1 MNKSAIDMD
10 RADASAR
17 LSGPTLRLVLIC
29 AFAYFLDGLVHSDMG
44 PLAPGIARSLSLSR
58 AELGPV
64 FSANLVGQCIGLIV
78 VPLLLRRVNHRTIVV
93 AMIIG
98 FGLAHTLTGLATGRD
113 SLIVMR
119 VITGFFLGGALPS
132 GLAMVASQ
140 TPLARRGMA
149 ISILFTGYGL
159 GAIVAGLIAS
169 LFTGDDAWRQAMG
182 LIGMSSLGAAAI
194 AWRWLPREHPTERT
208 GQAAAEPSALAI
220 FGPRYLV
227 GTLMLWLIFIAML
240 TINYCLYSWLPTLL
254 VDVGRDARFAALSVS
269 FFATGGIVATLG
281 VGPLIDRFG
290 TQRVLVLFLIVA
302 AITLFLVG
310 QNLATATPGTLLTLL
325 SVAGFCSLGAYTGVN
340 VVLADFYPEALR
352 AVGVG
357 WTKSVSRIGTVVAP
371 ILIGLGLSAGVP
383 ETVIMSLFVIP
394 AGVTLLAVL
403 IIGAAMR
410 ARAA

>member
-1 MNKSAIDMD
+1 
-10 RADASAR
+10 
-17 LSGPTLRLVLIC
+17 
-29 AFAYFLDGLVHSDMG
+29 
-44 PLAPGIARSLSLSR
+44 
-58 AELGPV
+58 
-64 FSANLVGQCIGLIV
+64 
-78 VPLLLRRVNHRTIVV
+78 
-93 AMIIG
+93 
-98 FGLAHTLTGLATGRD
+98 
-113 SLIVMR
+113 
-119 VITGFFLGGALPS
+119 
-132 GLAMVASQ
+132 MVASQ

-169 LFTGDDAWRQAMG
+169 LFTGDGAWRQAMG
-182 LIGMSSLGAAAI
+182 LIGISCLGAAAI
-194 AWRWLPREHPTERT
+194 AWRWLPREHATEQT

-240 TINYCLYSWLPTLL
+240 TINYCLFSWLPTLL

-269 FFATGGIVATLG
+269 VFATGGIVATLG
-281 VGPLIDRFG
+281 VGLLIDRFG
-290 TQRVLVLFLIVA
+290 TQRVLVLFLVVA

-310 QNLATATPGTLLTLL
+310 QNLATATPGMLLTLL

-340 VVLADFYPEALR
+340 VVLADFYPDALR

-371 ILIGLGLSAGVP
+371 ILIGLGLSAGVR